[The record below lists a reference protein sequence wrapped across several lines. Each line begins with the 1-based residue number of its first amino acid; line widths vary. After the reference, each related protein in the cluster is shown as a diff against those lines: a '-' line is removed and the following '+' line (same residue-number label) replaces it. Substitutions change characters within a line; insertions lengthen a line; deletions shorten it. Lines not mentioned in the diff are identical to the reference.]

1 MKINPILENRER
13 GVGSKN
19 NKRMK
24 IKGIIFIAI
33 ILILVACGGEDYMP
47 KPRIY
52 PKVELP
58 VRAYK
63 EFDTEFCN
71 FTFLQPEATEV
82 QQKQE
87 FFGQP
92 TANSCWFN
100 LYYPALN
107 GSIHFTY
114 YPITKEKPL
123 YEFVKDIYKMEDQHL
138 QKATYMDHA
147 AIVKREDNVFGGL
160 TDIGGDVGMPFQFFL
175 TDSTTHF
182 VRAGLTFNTAAN
194 SDSLA
199 PVIQYVKEDI
209 SKLIESFKW
218 KN

>member
-1 MKINPILENRER
+1 
-13 GVGSKN
+13 
-19 NKRMK
+19 MK
-24 IKGIIFIAI
+24 IKGVIFIVIVLI
-33 ILILVACGGEDYMP
+33 ITACGEADYVP

-63 EFDTEFCN
+63 NFDVAFCN
-71 FTFLQPEATEV
+71 FTFLQSEAAEV

-92 TANSCWFN
+92 TANACWFN

-123 YEFVKDIYKMEDQHL
+123 YEFVKDIYKMEEQHL

-147 AIVKREDNVFGGL
+147 AIVKREDNVFGEL

-182 VRAGLTFNTAAN
+182 VRAGLTFNTVSN

-199 PVIQYVKEDI
+199 PVIEYVKEDMI
-209 SKLIESFKW
+209 KLIDSFKW
-218 KN
+218 KD